1 MTNVVKIN
9 AKDCRKVINCNKY
22 SNIDPE
28 DFEGLVLYDMNK
40 NRDADLIGNT
50 FGLRPITYIEK
61 PHLKTIVV
69 MRVDVMNE
77 EMEREIKKSPTEYAW
92 EYKKFRKLSQE
103 PKSIYKS

>member
-1 MTNVVKIN
+1 MTNVVRIN
-9 AKDCRKVINCNKY
+9 AKACRKVINCNQY

-40 NRDADLIGNT
+40 NRDTGQTGPIGNT

-69 MRVDVMNE
+69 MRVDVMNQA
-77 EMEREIKKSPTEYAW
+77 IYSPQYVYTT
-92 EYKKFRKLSQE
+92 S
-103 PKSIYKS
+103 SNGSTCC